1 MEPIVNESNR
11 LLFQAFVTVS
21 KEYYSIGE
29 EYRSKALEHS
39 SKVIGNYPYEITN
52 GYELIRIPG
61 IGEGTIRRINE
72 FIETGEIKIHD
83 YEYTRAAKRVN
94 NTNNTNN
101 EPEKP
106 KKPKVKP
113 VPSDKEDNTQNTQID
128 LLVPGKYKYA
138 RMIILKREYSLIK
151 ETEDYYFFC

>member
-11 LLFQAFVTVS
+11 LLYQAFVTIS

-29 EYRSKALEHS
+29 EYRSKALEKS
-39 SKVIGNYPYEITN
+39 STVIGNYPYEITN

-72 FIETGEIKIHD
+72 FIRTGDIKIHD
-83 YEYTRAAKRVN
+83 YEYTRAAAKRVN
-94 NTNNTNN
+94 NEPNN

-106 KKPKVKP
+106 KKPKDKH

-151 ETEDYYFFC
+151 ETEDYYFFG

>member
-1 MEPIVNESNR
+1 MDSIINESNR
-11 LLFQAFVTVS
+11 LLYQAFVKIS

-29 EYRSKALEHS
+29 EYRSKALEKS
-39 SKVIGNYPYEITN
+39 STVIGNYPYEITN

-83 YEYTRAAKRVN
+83 YEYTRAEKRVN
-94 NTNNTNN
+94 NN

-106 KKPKVKP
+106 KKPKGKP
-113 VPSDKEDNTQNTQID
+113 VPVTQDNTQDDTQIID
-128 LLVPGKYKYA
+128 LLVPGKYKYSKL
-138 RMIILKREYSLIK
+138 IILKREYTLIK
-151 ETEDYYFFC
+151 ETEDYYFFG

>member
-11 LLFQAFVTVS
+11 LLYQAFVKIS

-29 EYRSKALEHS
+29 EYRSKALEHYS
-39 SKVIGNYPYEITN
+39 TVIANYPYEITN

-72 FIETGEIKIHD
+72 FIKTGDIKIHD
-83 YEYTRAAKRVN
+83 YEYTRAAEKRV
-94 NTNNTNN
+94 NNTNN

-106 KKPKVKP
+106 KKPKDKP
-113 VPSDKEDNTQNTQID
+113 VPVTQDNTQDDTQIID

-151 ETEDYYFFC
+151 ETEDYYFFG

>member
-11 LLFQAFVTVS
+11 LLYQAFVKIS
-21 KEYYSIGE
+21 KEYYAIGE

-39 SKVIGNYPYEITN
+39 STVIANYPYEITN

-72 FIETGEIKIHD
+72 FIRTGEIKIHD
-83 YEYTRAAKRVN
+83 YEYTRAEKRVN
-94 NTNNTNN
+94 N
-101 EPEKP
+101 EP

-113 VPSDKEDNTQNTQID
+113 VPSDKEDNTQDDTQID

-151 ETEDYYFFC
+151 ETEDYYFFG